1 MLVDDESWTEDDVIP
16 PESASSSGD
25 AVVFEDV
32 EAFLGEHGIQLE
44 EVPPGDIYSEQ
55 ETVEILAASWKEKR
69 AEIARLQRSR
79 RFNQANIVKKK
90 FVSEVGDVRKQTRCF
105 RCQKVGYWA
114 RNCPNKSSAKGDD
127 RSSNAAGAAVVREAV
142 EASEA
147 MLVSSPGF
155 GIIDSGCGRTLI
167 GQATLGAFYRLLSEA
182 G

>member
-1 MLVDDESWTEDDVIP
+1 M
-16 PESASSSGD
+16 
-25 AVVFEDV
+25 
-32 EAFLGEHGIQLE
+32 
-44 EVPPGDIYSEQ
+44 
-55 ETVEILAASWKEKR
+55 EILAASWKEKR

-79 RFNQANIVKKK
+79 RFSQANIVKKK

-105 RCQKVGYWA
+105 RCQKVGHWA
-114 RNCPNKSSAKGDD
+114 RNCPNKASAKGDD
-127 RSSNAAGAAVVREAV
+127 RSSSAAGAAVVWEAV

-182 G
+182 GQSSPTLRRREQSVPLWECARGDVRKGGVLAHRHPWTSGSDRSGGDSRATPPCC